1 MHGGRRMMERTVTAM
16 EFRRKLGEILE
27 GVFYRGDEVKVERN
41 GKLMAVIVPPGRYEG
56 IADARRRFREMLE
69 EVWERN
75 KDVDPDEVERDV
87 AAAIREARDERRRK

>member
-1 MHGGRRMMERTVTAM
+1 MERTVTAM

-41 GKLMAVIVPPGRYEG
+41 GKLMAVIVSPARYEQLSEG
-56 IADARRRFREMLE
+56 RRRLREMLE

-75 KDVDPDEVERDV
+75 KDVDPADVERDV
-87 AAAIREARDERRRK
+87 AAAIREVRDERRRKSKRAS